1 MNFKNI
7 AASLVVILF
16 LTAIN
21 NAQTIDTPYEVG
33 TWQGFRSGAVS
44 FTFDDNCPNQLSV
57 MMPIFN
63 QYGFKMTFFAVIN
76 WGPNWSAL
84 QAAALNGHEI
94 GSHTQSHPSLNTLTD
109 EQQVTELK
117 NSQDIIN
124 SHIQGQKCLTI
135 AYPNCVLGNSSICKQ
150 YYIAARGC
158 SGAIVPKTPPDF
170 MNISSFVCGS
180 QSSFLQRTSGFIDEA
195 NAAASSNGWVVFLM
209 HAIDNEPGYSP
220 TSSTEIKGALDYLS
234 QNTSKF
240 WVSTFSDV
248 ARYILERNY
257 ISVKEVSANDSV
269 ITCSVTDTL
278 DNSIYNLPVTIRRLL
293 PTGWSSAGVSQSG
306 KTISSQIVN
315 VNAKNYIMFDVIPD
329 SGDVQLTK
337 ENVTDVRGDLI
348 SPISSPFLMQNYP
361 NPFNPSTTISF
372 SLSSKSFVS
381 LRVFD
386 LTGQEV
392 AILANEQLPSGTYRL
407 QWNAEGRPSGA
418 YFYHLQA
425 GIFGETKKLLLIK

>member
-1 MNFKNI
+1 MKWEPGKD
-7 AASLVVILF
+7 S
-16 LTAIN
+16 
-21 NAQTIDTPYEVG
+21 D
-33 TWQGFRSGAVS
+33 
-44 FTFDDNCPNQLSV
+44 PNQLSV
-57 MMPIFN
+57 MMPIFD

-94 GSHTQSHPSLNTLTD
+94 GSHTLSHPSLNTLTD

-135 AYPNCVLGNSSICKQ
+135 AYPNCVLGNSSICRQ

-158 SGAIVPKTPPDF
+158 SGAIVAKTPPDF

-220 TSSTEIKGALDYLS
+220 TSSSEVKGALDYLS
-234 QNTSKF
+234 QNSSKF
-240 WVSTFSDV
+240 WVSTFSGV
-248 ARYILERNY
+248 ARYIMERNNV
-257 ISVKEVSANDSV
+257 SVREVSANDSV

-278 DNSIYNLPVTIRRLL
+278 DDSIYNLPVTIRRLL
-293 PTGWSSAGVSQSG
+293 PPGWSSAEVSQNG
-306 KTISSQIVN
+306 KTISSQIIDGD
-315 VNAKNYIMFDVIPD
+315 AKNYIMFDVLPD
-329 SGDVQLTK
+329 GGDVRLAK

-348 SPISSPFLMQNYP
+348 SPPASPFLMQNYP
-361 NPFNPSTTISF
+361 NPFNPSTLISF
-372 SLSSKSFVS
+372 GMPCKSFVS
-381 LRVFD
+381 LTVYDVLGR
-386 LTGQEV
+386 EV
-392 AILANEQLPSGTYRL
+392 TTLVSDELGAGNYTR
-407 QWNAEGRPSGA
+407 QWNAQGLAGGI
-418 YFYHLQA
+418 YFYRLKTDNLVL
-425 GIFGETKKLLLIK
+425 TKKLVFIK